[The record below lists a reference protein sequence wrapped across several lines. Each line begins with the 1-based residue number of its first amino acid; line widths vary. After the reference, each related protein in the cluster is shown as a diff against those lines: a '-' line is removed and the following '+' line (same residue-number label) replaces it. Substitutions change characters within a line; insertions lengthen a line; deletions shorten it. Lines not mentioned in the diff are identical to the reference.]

1 MAAGDIGP
9 RETSP
14 SSAMRS
20 ATAGSRIAAWHTAST
35 RAAASAGRPAGA
47 ASRNQLVT
55 TAPGKPASA
64 RVGTSGNRGTRA
76 AEVKPSARNDLCR
89 TDAACAPIVSQ
100 IETVSPEST
109 ADCASGAPRNGTCS
123 NFTPAA
129 CSNTSP
135 ARWPMEPAP
144 ELPELTVSG
153 RARAAAA

>member
-47 ASRNQLVT
+47 ASRNQFVT
-55 TAPGKPASA
+55 TAPGKPDSAS
-64 RVGTSGNRGTRA
+64 VGTSGNSGTRA
-76 AEVKPSARNDLCR
+76 AELKPNARKDPCR
-89 TDAACAPIVSQ
+89 TAAACAPTVSQ
-100 IETVSPEST
+100 MEAVSPES
-109 ADCASGAPRNGTCS
+109 AACCASGAPRKGTCS
-123 NFTPAA
+123 SFTPAA
-129 CSNTSP
+129 CSNASA